1 MVYALLGVLTYWY
14 EAGRDKNPE
23 ELISIVGELISNGIS
38 GLLKE

>member
-23 ELISIVGELISNGIS
+23 ELIFIVGELISNGILE
-38 GLLKE
+38 LLKD